1 MELFEVLKRAFRRTV
16 DTPTTPVRKPVVA
29 PAKRS
34 ISRSEYEAKILF
46 AAKMLAG
53 GQPVNAGHLHAA
65 RGLVDREMKAKN
77 VSVSGQFVD
86 GQVKFGRGKQS
97 PGVEIVG
104 SDLSGYY
111 VMDES
116 GNFLVRLRRGASKVS
131 RAALEAARRAAPLA
145 KYAAP
150 LILPAVAT
158 PFLMTALRKPR
169 KAPSVPAEEPA
180 VTVEPQ
186 SSPDKDE
193 LEALTMSGSSA
204 DAEYAARM
212 LAEMLPGSAFAP
224 ERSVIPHETFRAAVW
239 QRAVKL
245 CRGGRPTTRCLAAA
259 EKSVRRDMKRG
270 GLRVGIPGGR
280 PARVTR

>member
-16 DTPTTPVRKPVVA
+16 DTPTTPVHKPVVV
-29 PAKRS
+29 PAKKS
-34 ISRSEYEAKILF
+34 ISRSEYEAKILLT
-46 AAKMLAG
+46 AKMLAG

-65 RGLVDREMKAKN
+65 KGLVDREMKAKS

-131 RAALEAARRAAPLA
+131 RATLEAARRAAPLA

-158 PFLMTALRKPR
+158 PLLLAALRKSK
-169 KAPSVPAEEPA
+169 KAPSMPAEEPG

-193 LEALTMSGSSA
+193 LETLTTSGSSA
-204 DAEYAARM
+204 DVEYAARM
-212 LAEMLPGSAFAP
+212 LAGMMTGS
-224 ERSVIPHETFRAAVW
+224 SMIPHETFRAAVW

-245 CRGGRPTTRCLAAA
+245 CRGGRLTTKCLAAA
-259 EKSVRRDMKRG
+259 EKSVRRDMKKG
-270 GLRVGIPGGR
+270 GLHVGIPGGR